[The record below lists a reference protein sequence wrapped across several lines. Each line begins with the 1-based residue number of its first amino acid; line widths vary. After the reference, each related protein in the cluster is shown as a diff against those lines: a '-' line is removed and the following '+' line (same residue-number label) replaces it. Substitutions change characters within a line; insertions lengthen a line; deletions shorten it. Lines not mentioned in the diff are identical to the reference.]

1 MEDNFAT
8 KKRQKKKSVK
18 QFCKNNQDSLQIL
31 IIQDAILTN
40 LRLTLMSFLEF
51 HCEMCKI

>member
-8 KKRQKKKSVK
+8 KKRQKQSVK

-31 IIQDAILTN
+31 IIQDAILTKGW
-40 LRLTLMSFLEF
+40 L
-51 HCEMCKI
+51 